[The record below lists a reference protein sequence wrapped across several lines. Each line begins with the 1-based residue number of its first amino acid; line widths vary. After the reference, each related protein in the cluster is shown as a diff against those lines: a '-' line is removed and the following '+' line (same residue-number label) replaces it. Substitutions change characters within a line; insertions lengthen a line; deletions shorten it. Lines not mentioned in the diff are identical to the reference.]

1 MQNKLDLKS
10 FKRSL
15 GTSENNPYTAFWGFL
30 IKQSREINK
39 GAKLRA
45 ITPWFVKVFET
56 LN

>member
-30 IKQSREINK
+30 IKQSKEINK